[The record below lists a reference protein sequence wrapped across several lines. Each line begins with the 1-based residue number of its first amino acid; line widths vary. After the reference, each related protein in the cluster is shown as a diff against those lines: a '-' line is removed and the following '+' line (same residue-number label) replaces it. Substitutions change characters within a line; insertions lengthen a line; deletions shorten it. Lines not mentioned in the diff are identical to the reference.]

1 MKWGKV
7 KRLLSVSGLVALVA
21 VIAATVAP
29 AQPAPAPVYCV
40 NGGTTTLPTTLTF
53 SGGSAVF
60 TQSVA
65 EFMISRSFDQSTFYL
80 GNSIT
85 TGTPVFVSLR
95 PPPFNPG
102 TILAPGYST
111 NSVSLGACTAASPR
125 GGPGSSFMCAS
136 GYGALS
142 NPDYV
147 AGKASIED
155 YLDPAFG
162 RHYAFFVQGDL
173 NGVQRA
179 QAKEDSTPAGS
190 FYCRLPGSLK
200 VVPIIGSDG
209 KQMLADTEG
218 WLYDSGYANGE
229 TIGHPA
235 YRLSP

>member
-1 MKWGKV
+1 
-7 KRLLSVSGLVALVA
+7 
-21 VIAATVAP
+21 
-29 AQPAPAPVYCV
+29 
-40 NGGTTTLPTTLTF
+40 
-53 SGGSAVF
+53 
-60 TQSVA
+60 
-65 EFMISRSFDQSTFYL
+65 MISRSFDQSTFFL
-80 GNSIT
+80 GNSISS
-85 TGTPVFVSLR
+85 GTPAFVSLR

-111 NSVSLGACTAASPR
+111 NSVSRGACAAASPLR

-218 WLYDSGYANGE
+218 WLYDSGTPTERRSDTRRTGLVLNRRPVYDRGR
-229 TIGHPA
+229 GPWRPA
-235 YRLSP
+235 LTLPLSMAPQRLSTEVPRSASGRGHLPGRARGRRLGKGVA